1 MTAIDDAIASV
12 NRVWREF
19 KRYTGD
25 GLPGE
30 PTNAP
35 LPVGDPSSG
44 IENPKKASIRAMLNG
59 ALGAVKDAL
68 DDIAEGAVPDNGV
81 STAKVQDEAI
91 TEPKHATG
99 GVSTRALAAG
109 AATLAKIGDDAKS
122 DFRLVDPNGAL
133 PRLWYNGPSSVRAA
147 LSSFP
152 MGGFWYR
159 GRRTNDRARVLPV
172 SDPIFDWTTDYG
184 AGSIKLE
191 SWQALFLCAQA
202 ADSVAVPKIMP
213 YLRVHSV
220 AGSVVTLNKAG
231 EGIGAQDAASAYG
244 WANDE
249 LIGAKCLVISEAGN
263 FTNARVT
270 TVTDNTTTTVTLADI
285 GSIGGTFSGAPS
297 LDWLLIAPPGYDL
310 DEFAWVG
317 DFYADTAEVR
327 NTYWGGSSAKGK
339 MIYVLDPSSHR
350 TGAVAAP
357 GALINTG
364 GYISPLATAVH
375 LDSSCVLS
383 TAGTGGYAEYFDV
396 DGGNH
401 VVQSTYLDKTGSGS
415 LSVVFDGI
423 MVPFLYHGRFF
434 YSNAGATAAAR
445 INGQLN
451 ITGWEY

>member
-1 MTAIDDAIASV
+1 MSIASEIDAAFRDNV
-12 NRVWREF
+12 VLGDIHSGAHSPDKAEIRRLLKQIAGGTEGVGEF
-19 KRYTGD
+19 QGAWDVGADYIKADFVRY
-25 GLPGE
+25 
-30 PTNAP
+30 
-35 LPVGDPSSG
+35 
-44 IENPKKASIRAMLNG
+44 NG
-59 ALGAVKDAL
+59 ALWLALRDNTGVTPVEGGDWTLLIPATSVADGSIDLLQMADA
-68 DDIAEGAVPDNGV
+68 
-81 STAKVQDEAI
+81 AKA
-91 TEPKHATG
+91 
-99 GVSTRALAAG
+99 
-109 AATLAKIGDDAKS
+109 
-122 DFRLVDPNGAL
+122 DFRFVDPNGSL

-220 AGSVVTLNKAG
+220 SGSVVTLNKAG

-270 TVTDNTTTTVTLADI
+270 EVTENTTTTVTLADI

-327 NTYWGGSSAKGK
+327 NTYWGGTSAKGK
-339 MIYVLDPSSHR
+339 MIYVLEPPSHR
-350 TGAVAAP
+350 TGSVPAP

-375 LDSSCVLS
+375 MDVSCVLS
-383 TAGTGGYAEYFDV
+383 TASTGGFAEYFDV

-401 VVQSTYLDKTGSGS
+401 VVHSKYLDKVGTGS
-415 LSVVFDGI
+415 LSVQNDGV

-434 YSNAGATAAAR
+434 YSNAGAVVGGR

-451 ITGWEY
+451 ITGWEF